1 VDSGWGKWGKKWWCP
16 VVVVVHTKRTDGRME
31 TVEAG
36 MMKWGKLGQHS
47 AACTDL
53 GSVTFAICIYYKQRL
68 EIVMD
73 ARLFDWGCAYKS
85 KKASN
90 ISNSK
95 VRMLLLLPHGVKNV
109 AKKRGVNNNNNN
121 TNNVDGE

>member
-1 VDSGWGKWGKKWWCP
+1 
-16 VVVVVHTKRTDGRME
+16 
-31 TVEAG
+31 
-36 MMKWGKLGQHS
+36 
-47 AACTDL
+47 
-53 GSVTFAICIYYKQRL
+53 
-68 EIVMD
+68 MD

-121 TNNVDGE
+121 TNNVDGEWAWSFGYNILVYMLPAASREFPLTLP